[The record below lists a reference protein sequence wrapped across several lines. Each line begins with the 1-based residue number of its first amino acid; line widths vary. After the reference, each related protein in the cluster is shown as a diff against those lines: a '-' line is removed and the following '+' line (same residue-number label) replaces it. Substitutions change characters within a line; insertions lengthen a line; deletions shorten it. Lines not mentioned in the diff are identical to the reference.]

1 MVKLKSMKTQE
12 KAQSS
17 QYTLREEI
25 LNSVTHGT
33 GAVVSI
39 AGLAL

>member
-1 MVKLKSMKTQE
+1 MIKSEGMKTQE

-17 QYTLREEI
+17 QYNLREEI

-33 GAVVSI
+33 GIVVSI
-39 AGLAL
+39 AGMAL

>member
-1 MVKLKSMKTQE
+1 MIKSEAMQTQE
-12 KAQSS
+12 KAQSR

-33 GAVVSI
+33 GIVVSI